1 MSVEQG
7 RAPLGEIERCTRL
20 VRQAGLIFI
29 YESFGPSQRLRD
41 ASAD

>member
-1 MSVEQG
+1 MEQG

-29 YESFGPSQRLRD
+29 EELSEK
-41 ASAD
+41 